1 MLNTA
6 LIRSKKNIIFPVV
19 IRSAMALVSRRLSSL
34 PDTSEISDVYKKIE
48 VCADRAVLYSARYA
62 FDTSLSYFNMSM
74 FDASRRKY
82 ASAVRYLASFERG
95 CIHAKLR

>member
-6 LIRSKKNIIFPVV
+6 LIRSKKNVIFPVV

-34 PDTSEISDVYKKIE
+34 PDASEISDVYKKIE

-62 FDTSLSYFNMSM
+62 FDTSLSYFNMGM